1 MRIGY
6 VKYRVP
12 FIKPAFPAASVIADD
27 YAKIVDSN
35 WFTNFGP
42 YEREFS
48 QKAADYI
55 GEDVYACSVSNAT
68 LGLFI
73 AIQTL
78 FDLNSDR
85 KKILVPS
92 FTFAAGPEMLILSGF
107 TPVFIDIDENSW
119 QPDLGKA
126 EEYIRNNQDSVA
138 GILLCNIFGVGNTSI
153 EKWEDIAHTYNLPLI
168 IDSAAGFGSMYR
180 EGQRVGVRGDCE
192 IFSLHAT
199 KPLAVGEGGLIVSM
213 NQDIIE
219 KFKSFENFGFNHEKK
234 IGVVGIN
241 AKMQE
246 FNAAIGLRQLEG
258 FDARLANRRQNLEKY
273 KLKLASTGCIFQEN
287 DQNSTIPFVSVITE
301 SKKLTE
307 TTLDKLV
314 QSGVEARKYYE
325 PLHNQSALIDQS
337 EISGELSVTEDIYDR
352 IMSLPLHDSMSDDQ
366 IDFITDIIVQAYEK
380 YKS

>member
-1 MRIGY
+1 M
-6 VKYRVP
+6 KYKVP
-12 FIKPAFPAASVIADD
+12 FIKPAFPAASVVADD
-27 YAKIVDSN
+27 YARIVDSN

-42 YEREFS
+42 YEKEFS

-55 GEDVYACSVSNAT
+55 GGDVFACSVSNAT

-78 FDLNSDR
+78 FDLDCDR

-92 FTFAAGPEMLILSGF
+92 FTFASGPEMLIISGF
-107 TPVFIDIDENSW
+107 TPVFIDIDQNSW

-138 GILLCNIFGVGNTSI
+138 GILLCNIFGVGNTSV
-153 EKWEDIAHTYNLPLI
+153 EKWEDVAHTYNLPLI
-168 IDSAAGFGSMYR
+168 IDSAAGFGSIYH

-199 KPLAVGEGGLIVSM
+199 KPFAVGEGGLIVSR

-219 KFKSFENFGFNHEKK
+219 KCKSFENFGFNHEKK
-234 IGVVGIN
+234 IGVIGIN
-241 AKMQE
+241 AKLQE
-246 FNAAIGLRQLEG
+246 LNAAIGLRQLEG
-258 FDARLANRRQNLEKY
+258 FDARLANRRQNLKKY
-273 KLKLASTGCIFQEN
+273 KSKLAAVGCIFQEN
-287 DQNSTIPFVSVITE
+287 DQNSTIPFVSAVTE
-301 SKKLTE
+301 NKELTE
-307 TTLDKLV
+307 KILDELV

-325 PLHNQSALIDQS
+325 PLHKQRLLIDQA
-337 EISGELSVTEDIYDR
+337 ELSGELSVTEDIYDR
-352 IMSLPLHDSMSDDQ
+352 IISLPLHDSMSDDE
-366 IDFITDIIVQAYEK
+366 IDFVTKTVVQTYEK